1 MKIRTQSSQC
11 RRQDGSAT
19 IIFTILLSIMMILA
33 VAETRALV
41 QLHQEQHLLEQR
53 QIQRLQHHTG
63 PAPQISLTTVEK
75 K

>member
-1 MKIRTQSSQC
+1 MKISTHIPRR

-19 IIFTILLSIMMILA
+19 VIFTILLSIMMILA

-41 QLHQEQHLLEQR
+41 QLHQDQRLLEQR
-53 QIQRLQHHTG
+53 QIQRLQHH
-63 PAPQISLTTVEK
+63 APLISLTVVEK